1 MLTLQQGVLV
11 LIPSIHLEQSGVKEA
26 GEHMFPLLF
35 IQKKKPNLWVPVPG
49 FQVPDPRFRIF
60 GCSPYKEV
68 KPNDPTKQQALT
80 TLLRFPGNVP

>member
-1 MLTLQQGVLV
+1 
-11 LIPSIHLEQSGVKEA
+11 
-26 GEHMFPLLF
+26 MFPLLF

-68 KPNDPTKQQALT
+68 KPNDSTKKQAPT
-80 TLLRFPGNVP
+80 TLLALFQATNPDIPLKEIKAFYPLQTPG